1 MEPEENLFIALAG
14 LDQHQSVHGGQGG
27 GGHPQP
33 EGHLKVFGLVPRQQV
48 QTPQDEI
55 NPRVQRQT
63 SGRTDGVFW
72 TSAQKLNNKKNKTQ
86 YQKN

>member
-1 MEPEENLFIALAG
+1 MSGTRRESFFALAG
-14 LDQHQSVHGGQGG
+14 FDQHQSVHGGQGS

-63 SGRTDGVFW
+63 SGRTGGFFLS
-72 TSAQKLNNKKNKTQ
+72 SAQNFNNKKN
-86 YQKN
+86 